1 MRLSRVRLE
10 RGHRS
15 LLYDLRQSRRLEI
28 LLPRLLLR
36 VMLPRVL
43 LDALQLMLLLSIVV
57 RIMVKELRTL
67 FSRVQHILRRIPV
80 PFTIQGS
87 EFKVQSLSFQ
97 EKIRDENYVA
107 TYQRSRKTYP
117 NISTIRVIWLYSLV
131 PGNSGNP
138 RKSSTAIHPK
148 DHMSMAAVYGI
159 PSRTSGDL

>member
-15 LLYDLRQSRRLEI
+15 LLDDLRQSRRLEI

-36 VMLPRVL
+36 IMLPRVL

-67 FSRVQHILRRIPV
+67 FSRVQHVLRRIPV

-87 EFKVQSLSFQ
+87 KFKVQSS
-97 EKIRDENYVA
+97 KV
-107 TYQRSRKTYP
+107 K
-117 NISTIRVIWLYSLV
+117 V
-131 PGNSGNP
+131 
-138 RKSSTAIHPK
+138 
-148 DHMSMAAVYGI
+148 
-159 PSRTSGDL
+159 